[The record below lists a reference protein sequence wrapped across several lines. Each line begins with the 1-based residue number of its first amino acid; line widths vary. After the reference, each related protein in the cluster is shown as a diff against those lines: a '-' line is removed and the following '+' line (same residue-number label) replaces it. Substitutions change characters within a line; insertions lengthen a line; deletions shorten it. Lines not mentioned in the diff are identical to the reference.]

1 MSKMKRLGDD
11 IQNKRGTPQHDL
23 SAQREG
29 GQGRATRRLKKQP
42 PACKLEPLR
51 DSLPTSE
58 VLTNRTENDTDY
70 ISLVLSDGVV
80 KQQLKR
86 TEKDGSVF
94 IDWTTITLRV
104 SALLRYFSGSFTDE
118 DIARFLSIRL
128 EEIFGTT
135 FGITKKNNFG
145 LFFHPTSFVIGDDF
159 GHFCIGHK
167 NGRCV
172 ISISGQGWANSRQDS
187 ARKLYAFIT
196 DLDELGGDCK
206 LSRVDLAADYYNN
219 GPSHAEFEAA
229 YHRGEFVRQQRH
241 INSKDAW
248 PNYQV
253 YGCVHTKRGLDAGI
267 TDAVGVRTSD
277 LYLRRYDKGR
287 ELGDTNSTWSRVEL
301 EMKSKDTLIPLDVLI
316 NPAKYFCQYP
326 YLKNLC
332 SSDAERLVSTRLAA
346 EITVETAKEIV
357 KRQFGKYLRVLRGLA
372 ESDEALIDQ
381 LQSDEDEWP
390 ARLAKIAPQI
400 IVPIH
405 KQPVSN
411 TNVLFA
417 EDFAT
422 SEYGY
427 TDGSGYFS
435 SHTH

>member
-1 MSKMKRLGDD
+1 MSKMKRLDD
-11 IQNKRGTPQHDL
+11 DLHNKRGTSQHVL

-29 GQGRATRRLKKQP
+29 GQGRAASSSKKQA
-42 PACKLEPLR
+42 PAPIAEPLQA
-51 DSLPTSE
+51 LQPASE
-58 VLTNRTENDTDY
+58 VPTNRTENDSDY
-70 ISLVLSDGVV
+70 ISLILADGVV
-80 KQQLKR
+80 KQELKR
-86 TEKDGSVF
+86 SEKDGSVF

-104 SALLRYFSGSFTDE
+104 SSLLSYFSGSFTDE
-118 DIARFLSIRL
+118 DIARFLSSKL
-128 EEIFGTT
+128 EEIFGSS
-135 FGITKKNNFG
+135 FGISKKNNFG
-145 LFFHPTSFVIGDDF
+145 LFFHPLSFVIGDDF

-172 ISISGQGWANSRQDS
+172 ISISGQGWANAHQNS
-187 ARKLYAFIT
+187 AKKLYTFIT
-196 DLDELGGDCK
+196 NLDELGGDCK
-206 LSRVDLAADYYNN
+206 LSRVDLAADYYVD
-219 GPSHAEFEAA
+219 GPSHSEFEAA

-241 INSKDAW
+241 INTKDAW

-253 YGCVHTKRGLDAGI
+253 YGCVHTQRGLDAGI

-287 ELGDTNSTWSRVEL
+287 ELGDSNSTWSRVEL
-301 EMKSKDTLIPLDVLI
+301 EMKSKDTLIPFDVLL

-332 SSDAERLVSTRLAA
+332 ASDAERLVSTRLTA
-346 EITVETAKEIV
+346 EITIEAAKEIV

-372 ESDEALIDQ
+372 ESDEELINQ

-390 ARLAKIAPQI
+390 ARLSKIAPQI
-400 IVPIH
+400 FVPIH
-405 KQPVSN
+405 KQPVRNSS
-411 TNVLFA
+411 VLFA
-417 EDFAT
+417 DEFAT

-427 TDGSGYFS
+427 TDDSGYIS